1 MRSIAGRVVLAAV
14 ASSLI
19 VFMWYAYRG
28 LSPVAAQQVNMKLSQ
43 HTPITA
49 TRLYT
54 GADGLTHVDQVNIK
68 LSPVAG
74 EPATVEESE
83 PVKTASSYMVRAAP
97 GFFSDWHNPDKRRY
111 VITISGRAEIE
122 VAGGQKIFAEPGRI
136 VQAEDLTG
144 KGHTF
149 RVVGTDDWVALF
161 VDFAQ

>member
-19 VFMWYAYRG
+19 FCMWCAYRF
-28 LSPVAAQQVNMKLSQ
+28 LSSVAAQQ
-43 HTPITA
+43 HTPVTA

-54 GADGLTHVDQVNIK
+54 GADGLTHVDQVNMK
-68 LSPVAG
+68 FSSAAG

-83 PVKTASSYMVRAAP
+83 AVKTASSYVVRAAP
-97 GFFSDWHNPDKRRY
+97 GFFSNWHNADKRRY

-136 VQAEDLTG
+136 AQAEDLTG

-149 RVVGTDDWVALF
+149 RVVGTEDWVALF